1 MTEVKMKLYE
11 VKTFQP
17 KFSQRSVKFLY
28 EAFSKSII
36 KYDMKD
42 FVCSSRT
49 RICSPPKRMR
59 CQFKQKSIMKKKNIR
74 YSSSFFS
81 QQHVKGQLIENIL
94 VSQMPFLDYTE
105 RKVSCLIQ
113 SLEQLC
119 RMVNDEEDI
128 LIICLYQREHIV
140 HQINAIEVAI
150 GHRGQI
156 FELKK
161 KGKNASVNR

>member
-1 MTEVKMKLYE
+1 MKLYE

-59 CQFKQKSIMKKKNIR
+59 GWFKQKSIMKKKTFVLLLL
-74 YSSSFFS
+74 FFLNNMS
-81 QQHVKGQLIENIL
+81 KANLL
-94 VSQMPFLDYTE
+94 
-105 RKVSCLIQ
+105 R
-113 SLEQLC
+113 
-119 RMVNDEEDI
+119 
-128 LIICLYQREHIV
+128 
-140 HQINAIEVAI
+140 
-150 GHRGQI
+150 I
-156 FELKK
+156 F
-161 KGKNASVNR
+161 